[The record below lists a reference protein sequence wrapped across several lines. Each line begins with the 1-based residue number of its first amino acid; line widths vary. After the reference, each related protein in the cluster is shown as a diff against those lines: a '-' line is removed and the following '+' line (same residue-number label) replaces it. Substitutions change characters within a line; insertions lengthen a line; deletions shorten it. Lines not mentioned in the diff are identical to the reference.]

1 MPDKCVKRCVALDV
15 ETTGLSHSRGDRV
28 IEIGAVA
35 ITDGE
40 IISEF
45 DTLIYIEKK
54 IPWHAQQVHG
64 ITDAMLRGK
73 PPSEEVFPELHRFI
87 SGNAIIAHNA
97 RFDIGFLKHEFHC
110 IGIPFNPEYH
120 CTLEMSRRL
129 FPRLV
134 NHKLETVYKHLCGEL
149 PHNIH
154 RHRALDDA
162 RLTARVW
169 MEMEHSLTFKGKV
182 PYLSPLPSEGED

>member
-1 MPDKCVKRCVALDV
+1 MPDHRCIVLDV
-15 ETTGLSHSRGDRV
+15 ETTGLSPARGDRV

-35 ITDGE
+35 MVDGE
-40 IISEF
+40 VASEF
-45 DTLIYIEKK
+45 GTLIHIKKK
-54 IPWHAQQVHG
+54 IHWRAQRIHG
-64 ITDAMLRGK
+64 ITDAMLLGN
-73 PPSEEVFPELHRFI
+73 PPSEEVFSYLHRFI
-87 SGNAIIAHNA
+87 SGSAIIAHNA
-97 RFDIGFLKHEFHC
+97 QFDIGFLKHEFRC

-129 FPRLV
+129 FPKLT

-149 PHNIH
+149 PHNMH

-169 MEMEHSLTFKGKV
+169 MEMMRF
-182 PYLSPLPSEGED
+182 